1 MSNSTEQSEL
11 LLVEKPGRYVSYE
24 VNIHKKSWNDA
35 FIRWALVFPDVYEVG
50 LSHLGLR
57 ILYHK
62 LNQTDGVLADRAYTP
77 WPDREKQLRN
87 KKQPLCSH
95 ELNKPL
101 NLFDFL
107 GFSLQYEL
115 SYTNI
120 LTVLDLANIPLM
132 AKNRSEKDPFVVA
145 GGPCTFHA
153 EPVADFFD
161 FMVVG
166 EAEETLEEIRKIYT
180 DWKESK
186 SSRQSFLEEIRKI
199 SGIYVPSFFSIKYKP
214 GGEIEAIIPQYADYQ
229 TIKKRIIEDIDT
241 TSPIY
246 PRDIVPVLG
255 IVHDRLN
262 VEIARGC
269 TRGCRFCQAGFVYRP
284 VRERHPERVLEYI
297 KEGLKK
303 TGYEEISLLSL
314 STGDYSAIQTLIP
327 QITSEL
333 IKEKIAI
340 SLPSLRVGTLTSEI
354 VESIKSIRKTGFTLA
369 PEAGSER
376 LRQVINKQISTDELI
391 ETARYVF
398 HAGWKLLKLYFMIG
412 LPTEQNEDI
421 EALIDLCITLWKT
434 GKSSRGRLHV
444 SVSTFVP
451 KPHTPFQWCGQA
463 EKSYIEATISYL
475 KKRFRP
481 YRSIELKWHNPG
493 QSFWEAVMARGDRRL
508 GKVILKAWQ
517 MGARLDG
524 WTELFREDIWREA
537 SKLSG
542 INPEFYANRTINT
555 DEVLPWSHI
564 SCGVSTNYLKEEYK
578 KALEFKFTGDCRT
591 GKCTKCGVCDFK
603 TIQPL
608 LWKNYRNTKT
618 KRTIPLSDNKQGNP
632 HWYKFI
638 YTKLG
643 KARFFPQVD
652 IQRLLSRAARR
663 AGLPMA
669 YSKGFHPAPRMSF
682 LDALPVGV
690 ESLCE
695 IGWIAFEVD
704 VNIKDTISRWNSQLL
719 EGISILEMTPLD
731 KKPTI
736 TRPLSYTYRLEN
748 MSREEIEILN
758 SFITEGS
765 STITLRKKNTETSLS
780 VQEVIKDFN
789 IMDSHS
795 LEISIEYGNLPLI
808 RPLDILISAG
818 ISKRRALEIRIL
830 KTGMEVQA
838 DLDRRCGDTQ
848 CIVN

>member
-1 MSNSTEQSEL
+1 MFDTANQSEL
-11 LLVEKPGRYVSYE
+11 LLVEKPGRYVPYE
-24 VNIHKKSWNDA
+24 INTHKKNWNDA
-35 FIRWALVFPDVYEVG
+35 SIRWVLVFPDVYEVG

-57 ILYHK
+57 ILYHI
-62 LNQTDGVLADRAYTP
+62 LNNTDGILADRAYTP
-77 WPDREKQLRN
+77 WPDRENQLRSQ
-87 KKQPLCSH
+87 KQPLCSH

-101 NLFDFL
+101 SLFDFV

-115 SYTNI
+115 CYTNV
-120 LTVLDLANIPLM
+120 LTVLDLANIPLL
-132 AKNRSEKDPFVVA
+132 AKNRKERDPFIVA

-161 FMVVG
+161 FMVLG
-166 EAEETLEEIRKIYT
+166 ESEEVLEEIHEVYNI
-180 DWKESK
+180 WKNSK
-186 SSRQSFLEEIRKI
+186 FSRESFLEEIRKI
-199 SGIYVPSFFSIKYKP
+199 PGIYVPSLFSIKYKP
-214 GGEIEAIIPQYADYQ
+214 NGEIEAIIPKYPDYQ
-229 TIKKRIIEDIDT
+229 TVRKRIVKDIDAA
-241 TSPIY
+241 SPIC
-246 PRDIVPVLG
+246 PDDIVPVLG

-262 VEIARGC
+262 IEIARGC

-284 VRERHPERVLEYI
+284 VRERHPEKVLKYI

-333 IKEKIAI
+333 IEEKIAV

-376 LRQVINKQISTDELI
+376 LRRAINKQISTDELI

-412 LPTEQNEDI
+412 LPTERDEDI
-421 EALIDLCITLWKT
+421 EALIDLCVGLWKL
-434 GKSSRGRLHV
+434 GKSPRGRLHV

-463 EKSYIEATISYL
+463 EKSYIEATITYL

-524 WTELFREDIWREA
+524 WTELFREDIWKEA
-537 SKLSG
+537 SKISNL
-542 INPEFYANRTINT
+542 NPKFYANRTI
-555 DEVLPWSHI
+555 DFSEILPWSHI
-564 SCGVSTNYLKEEYK
+564 SCGVNTDYLKEEYK
-578 KALEFKFTGDCRT
+578 KALEFQFTSDCRT

-603 TIQPL
+603 TIQPV
-608 LWKNYRNTKT
+608 LWKNYQGISVEKAT
-618 KRTIPLSDNKQGNP
+618 PVSSSNKQEKP
-632 HWYKFI
+632 HWYKFT

-643 KARFFPQVD
+643 AAKFFSQVD

-663 AGLPMA
+663 ANLPLA

-682 LDALPVGV
+682 LDALPIGV
-690 ESLCE
+690 ESLDE
-695 IGWIAFEVD
+695 IGWIAFEANVHT
-704 VNIKDTISRWNSQLL
+704 KDIMARWNEQLL

-731 KKPTI
+731 KKPVI

-748 MSREEIEILN
+748 ISEEEIKILN
-758 SFITEGS
+758 SFVTSEI
-765 STITLRKKNTETSLS
+765 STIIVRKKNSEIS
-780 VQEVIKDFN
+780 VFAKDIVKNFSVLDN
-789 IMDSHS
+789 HS
-795 LEISIEYGNLPLI
+795 LEVSIKYGDLPLI
-808 RPLDILISAG
+808 RPLDILTSAG
-818 ISKRRALEIRIL
+818 ISKRRVYEIRIL
-830 KTGMEVQA
+830 KTKTEV
-838 DLDRRCGDTQ
+838 
-848 CIVN
+848 